1 MEMTR
6 VLIVDDSPTV
16 RLFLK
21 SIFLEDS
28 EIEVIGEATNG
39 REAVEMTS
47 LLKPDLIT
55 MDIMM
60 PEMDGLEA
68 TRRIM
73 AMRPTP
79 IVIVSA
85 HANSADLAPVF
96 EAMKAGAL
104 EVIAKPHG
112 NTEMADADSAW
123 RENLLA
129 RLKALAEASPRTVG

>member
-1 MEMTR
+1 MEITR

-21 SIFLEDS
+21 SMLLEDS
-28 EIEVIGEATNG
+28 GMEVVGEACNG
-39 REAVEMTS
+39 REAVEMTT
-47 LLKPDLIT
+47 LLQPDLIT

-73 AMRPTP
+73 AVRPTP

-85 HANSADLAPVF
+85 HANSVDLTPVF

-112 NTEMADADSAW
+112 NSEMANADPAW

-129 RLKALAEASPRTVG
+129 KLKALAGASPRTVG

>member
-1 MEMTR
+1 MIR

-21 SIFLEDS
+21 SIFLDDP
-28 EIEVIGEATNG
+28 EIEVVGEATNG
-39 REAVEMTS
+39 REAVEMTPR
-47 LLKPDLIT
+47 LEPDLIT

-73 AMRPTP
+73 AERPTP

-85 HANSADLAPVF
+85 HANKVDLTPVF

-112 NTEMADADSAW
+112 NAEMSDADPEW
-123 RENLLA
+123 QQNLLA
-129 RLKALAEASPRTVG
+129 KLKGLAEASPRTVG